1 MGLNP
6 APTQILSSRSMTW
19 SQPKATSGAKELADK
34 LWCSVER
41 RFKRC
46 AKRTALKD
54 GFSRRGA

>member
-41 RFKRC
+41 RFKRW
-46 AKRTALKD
+46 R
-54 GFSRRGA
+54 